1 MDAYGI
7 LVIILSI
14 TLAVFLIL
22 SIILVT
28 QVMRLVQ
35 SLRQI
40 VAKGEQLVD
49 TAEDIG
55 TTLRKNAGA
64 AMLVKMLTKFVANAT
79 KDSKR

>member
-22 SIILVT
+22 FIILVT